1 VPTPS
6 RDVLHSFIVGQRR
19 KEINMRVL
27 IGIDPHKA
35 TNAVAAIDERGELL
49 EYAVFS
55 TNRAGL
61 CARLRDGAN
70 VSRSAAG
77 RWKVPEGWGAS
88 SPCAWSAL
96 ESWSWT

>member
-1 VPTPS
+1 
-6 RDVLHSFIVGQRR
+6 
-19 KEINMRVL
+19 MRVL

-61 CARLRDGAN
+61 
-70 VSRSAAG
+70 RSLG
-77 RWKVPEGWGAS
+77 RWAKRFPERR
-88 SPCAWSAL
+88 
-96 ESWSWT
+96 